1 MTEDQDIVENLR
13 ARSRIRRQIQSR
25 KSVQEGKPDRI
36 ADLCDAA
43 ADEIEGLRQEVAY
56 YESLVKEMGP

>member
-43 ADEIEGLRQEVAY
+43 ANDIEKLRNEIEYLKMVINDI
-56 YESLVKEMGP
+56 K